1 MQALNIIATGNK
13 SKGQTTAYPDE
24 AVFGLELLGSLEVVI
39 DEAEA
44 SGLASSEVG
53 AELEDEDGVGVLH
66 LVHLGKPLLQLRL
79 HTENKQNNP
88 EIQAR
93 SSRHMSRAY
102 RTGAEISPWRRWHG
116 RGGSP
121 QAPARQREERQRFSE
136 RCGDETRSTDGRIGR
151 WCWSD
156 GCRLR
161 IACGRG
167 GGWS

>member
-13 SKGQTTAYPDE
+13 SKGQTTTYPDE
-24 AVFGLELLGSLEVVI
+24 AVFGLELLGSLEVVV

-93 SSRHMSRAY
+93 RSRHM
-102 RTGAEISPWRRWHG
+102 RRGIKDWG
-116 RGGSP
+116 RDLTLETL
-121 QAPARQREERQRFSE
+121 ARPGWITSSTCKTEEGE
-136 RCGDETRSTDGRIGR
+136 AAI
-151 WCWSD
+151 
-156 GCRLR
+156 
-161 IACGRG
+161 
-167 GGWS
+167 

>member
-13 SKGQTTAYPDE
+13 SKGQTTTYPDE
-24 AVFGLELLGSLEVVI
+24 AVFGLELLGSLEVVV

-79 HTENKQNNP
+79 HTEKKQNNP

-93 SSRHMSRAY
+93 SSGHMRRAY
-102 RTGAEISPWRRWHG
+102 RTGPRSLTLETLARPGWITSSTCKAEGGEAEI
-116 RGGSP
+116 
-121 QAPARQREERQRFSE
+121 
-136 RCGDETRSTDGRIGR
+136 
-151 WCWSD
+151 
-156 GCRLR
+156 
-161 IACGRG
+161 
-167 GGWS
+167 